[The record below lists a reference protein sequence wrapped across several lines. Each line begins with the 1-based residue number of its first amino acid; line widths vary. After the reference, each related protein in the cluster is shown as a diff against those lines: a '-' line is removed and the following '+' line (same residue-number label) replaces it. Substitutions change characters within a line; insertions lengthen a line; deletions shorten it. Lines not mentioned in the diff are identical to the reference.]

1 MTLTAN
7 LAGPYR
13 MANANDGRNPGL
25 QPREVTSKE
34 QRDPM
39 SRPLS
44 SKNPHFQNEANCK
57 VYLNENKKSYLYQRL
72 RT

>member
-1 MTLTAN
+1 
-7 LAGPYR
+7 
-13 MANANDGRNPGL
+13 MAKASDGRNPGL

-39 SRPLS
+39 SEPFPS